1 MSSFDKDF
9 EKANI
14 LYNNEE
20 YDAALEIY
28 NNLYHNNFDESKI
41 LPRIIYSYLSKGDFN
56 ELVKY
61 FERFTELQLDDEEID
76 KFLNTS
82 FKIFDSLGL
91 TDFSLYINKAQFL
104 IKFER
109 FDESLIYL
117 NKSLKLRPKDILA
130 LNLKAFVLYN
140 ICDYENSLKFFN
152 KTIRLD
158 NLNYDAWKFKAQ
170 ILYMLNEDEKSMK
183 AFQKTL
189 SIDNSDLLIWRE
201 FISSCIFSGHL
212 KKAVTEVNKAL
223 KLFPS
228 NLDLL
233 LDKFDLY
240 MFKDNSKQAKKVAD
254 EIAEK
259 YPDIVDDYLNKK
271 NDLLNDDLISFIVED
286 KPYHNNDYILEN
298 DFIDDKKVDEE
309 DFDEE
314 DFEKFFLNLFE
325 NASIFIGKKNKLNFN
340 LNDILNLFLFTDS
353 DVNTYKKDLLLN
365 KLSVKD
371 NFKLVNKNGNDIED
385 YVLFYETNLRNL
397 ENKALN
403 DESLYDEYKD
413 EFLFKTIFDSY
424 NKKYGNDVVT
434 NIILKANLLFT
445 YKKYINVFGY
455 LTEADKLLP
464 KNINVLLLK
473 SGDLLFL
480 EEYEDA
486 LKYANM
492 ALVLD
497 KFNFIGWVFKA
508 YAHLYLKDIFNTLQ
522 SFNVALTLNKMD
534 KNLWRLY
541 ELTLMSIGSYNLGL
555 NINKQALTIFPDDT
569 DFWSDRLFM
578 LSEIKDT
585 ESEDYIKSLE
595 YGKNSKFFN
604 EDIILEDYIDMD
616 YLVNL
621 IDSLFIK
628 FEVL

>member
-170 ILYMLNEDEKSMK
+170 ILYVLNEDEKSMK

-240 MFKDNSKQAKKVAD
+240 MFKDNSKQAKRVAD

-325 NASIFIGKKNKLNFN
+325 NASIFTGKKNKLNFN

-371 NFKLVNKNGNDIED
+371 NFK
-385 YVLFYETNLRNL
+385 
-397 ENKALN
+397 
-403 DESLYDEYKD
+403 
-413 EFLFKTIFDSY
+413 
-424 NKKYGNDVVT
+424 
-434 NIILKANLLFT
+434 
-445 YKKYINVFGY
+445 
-455 LTEADKLLP
+455 
-464 KNINVLLLK
+464 
-473 SGDLLFL
+473 
-480 EEYEDA
+480 
-486 LKYANM
+486 
-492 ALVLD
+492 
-497 KFNFIGWVFKA
+497 
-508 YAHLYLKDIFNTLQ
+508 
-522 SFNVALTLNKMD
+522 
-534 KNLWRLY
+534 
-541 ELTLMSIGSYNLGL
+541 
-555 NINKQALTIFPDDT
+555 
-569 DFWSDRLFM
+569 
-578 LSEIKDT
+578 
-585 ESEDYIKSLE
+585 
-595 YGKNSKFFN
+595 
-604 EDIILEDYIDMD
+604 
-616 YLVNL
+616 
-621 IDSLFIK
+621 
-628 FEVL
+628 